1 MRSPALQPSALPLF
15 WGSGVVW
22 GTRVL
27 GMPAPSR
34 GLGARGPRAT
44 GKPSCLRETQTFS
57 S

>member
-34 GLGARGPRAT
+34 GLGARGPRASA
-44 GKPSCLRETQTFS
+44 GHRQAFLPP
-57 S
+57 